1 VKGALA
7 RRRQAGFEERRWA
20 LAEGEIM
27 SAGSAEPSAT
37 PGVVECVD
45 VRREH
50 FLAALRDSAPEV
62 RDAASRAL
70 EWLERREDLA
80 TLLLRAQAADHGMRV
95 AAIYELG
102 TLADPAALP
111 VLVNALR
118 DPVEDVRVV
127 AVRTLGEL
135 REASAVAPIA
145 QCLDDPS
152 MHVRRH
158 AIEALGRFADRR
170 LAPLLGP
177 MLAAPESEIVATAV
191 RALGACRDAAWA
203 PEVIALLQHD
213 DSNVRAAS
221 IEALAQLG

>member
-1 VKGALA
+1 
-7 RRRQAGFEERRWA
+7 
-20 LAEGEIM
+20 
-27 SAGSAEPSAT
+27 
-37 PGVVECVD
+37 
-45 VRREH
+45 
-50 FLAALRDSAPEV
+50 
-62 RDAASRAL
+62 
-70 EWLERREDLA
+70 
-80 TLLLRAQAADHGMRV
+80 
-95 AAIYELG
+95 
-102 TLADPAALP
+102 
-111 VLVNALR
+111 
-118 DPVEDVRVV
+118 
-127 AVRTLGEL
+127 
-135 REASAVAPIA
+135 
-145 QCLDDPS
+145 